1 MMSEEAGEPIIA
13 DRFEAIEEGND
24 IPFLRFDLVENK
36 RSNRPDLHAMIRLDE
51 WFPSNKKQDI
61 IAGASHDQIWLDT
74 AEEDIEKLTDEQI
87 LELLRCGVFYDSDN
101 DSLTMFV

>member
-1 MMSEEAGEPIIA
+1 MSEETGEPIIA

-24 IPFLRFDLVENK
+24 VPFLRFDLVENK
-36 RSNRPDLHAMIRLDE
+36 RSNRPDLHAMHQQLC
-51 WFPSNKKQDI
+51 
-61 IAGASHDQIWLDT
+61 
-74 AEEDIEKLTDEQI
+74 